1 MTLKKCNS
9 CGVEKL
15 LAEYNKNKKSKDG
28 HLGICKMCRK
38 QPCREYYQ
46 NNKVKANETKKKCR
60 HKKRD
65 QYVQK
70 QRERRERLKEQLNEQ
85 NRIRRATDPQFR
97 LRENMSRRMNH
108 ALKTR
113 FLTKNRT
120 SWIDLVGYTL
130 EQLKEHLEKQF
141 TPEMSWEN
149 HGTYWHI
156 DHIRPD
162 SWFNYDS
169 TDSSEFKACWALE
182 NLQPLPAF
190 DNLKKN
196 NRWEG

>member
-65 QYVQK
+65 Q
-70 QRERRERLKEQLNEQ
+70 
-85 NRIRRATDPQFR
+85 
-97 LRENMSRRMNH
+97 
-108 ALKTR
+108 
-113 FLTKNRT
+113 
-120 SWIDLVGYTL
+120 
-130 EQLKEHLEKQF
+130 
-141 TPEMSWEN
+141 
-149 HGTYWHI
+149 
-156 DHIRPD
+156 
-162 SWFNYDS
+162 
-169 TDSSEFKACWALE
+169 
-182 NLQPLPAF
+182 
-190 DNLKKN
+190 
-196 NRWEG
+196 